1 MNRMFRNTALSFLFT
16 ALVGSTFAQSGVDI
30 GLYQNDGVLEVKVRP
45 EADFNGIF
53 SSLVFSI
60 RWDANSGAS
69 LGEVA
74 QEGVEA
80 QYMGVSRSGNVR
92 DAGGFKYMVFAGFGM
107 SAMSNHGVNWRAGEE
122 YTIATIPVVG
132 SAEFEL
138 MNDAYTGEVS
148 NNADFYAALGGT
160 DRTGIIYKGLASA
173 EEDGTVLI
181 QPNPNN
187 GQFIFSFNNDTK
199 SDVVVE
205 LVNNIGQAVFND
217 TVRDLEGTYKK
228 EMDLTSHSAGVY
240 YLKIKRGAKST
251 THKIV
256 YR

>member
-16 ALVGSTFAQSGVDI
+16 ALAGTAFSQNAVDI
-30 GLYQNDGVLEVKVRP
+30 GLFQNDGILEVKVRP

-53 SSLVFSI
+53 SSLVFTI
-60 RWDANSGAS
+60 RWDANSGAN
-69 LGEVA
+69 LGEVV

-80 QYMGVSRSGNVR
+80 QYMGVSKSGNVR
-92 DAGGFKYMVFAGFGM
+92 DAGAFKYMVFAGFGM
-107 SAMSNHGVNWRAGEE
+107 SAMQNHGVIWRAGEE

-138 MNDAYTGEVS
+138 VNDAYTGEVS
-148 NNADFYAALGGT
+148 NNADFYAALGGS

-173 EEDGTVLI
+173 EEDGSVLI

-187 GQFIFSFNNDTK
+187 GQFVFSFINETK
-199 SDVVVE
+199 GDVTVE
-205 LVNNIGQAVFND
+205 MVNNIGQSVFND
-217 TVRDLEGTYKK
+217 TVRDLEGTYKR

-240 YLKIKRGAKST
+240 YLKIKRGAKTS